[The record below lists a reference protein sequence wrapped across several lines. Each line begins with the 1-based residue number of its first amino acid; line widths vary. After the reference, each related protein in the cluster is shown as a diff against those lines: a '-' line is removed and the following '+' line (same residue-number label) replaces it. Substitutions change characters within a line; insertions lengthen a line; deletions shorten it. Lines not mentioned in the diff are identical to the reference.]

1 MKRMPEGRLQAR
13 PRLKASAIA
22 SAIAMALSS
31 MAAQSQESVIVSSG
45 SKPMFELDFYNDH
58 AAATS
63 TIPSWGLDEAQK
75 QGIVL
80 GASYMAEVLA
90 PGSRNQLHQGSG
102 AVPLTIILHSEDG
115 SDDNAAAE
123 SSLYSPIDTQNGAYT
138 RFQKAIIDGVW
149 SQVDFSD
156 SANALSEDGEPLDSS
171 HTSAEYYPVGLYII
185 NQSDSRSAAP
195 YLYPV
200 PTLSSPAELTSVSMH
215 EMLHAMGISCGAQ
228 VSAGSPYA
236 TAWDYTRFA
245 AHLVSYAVGEN
256 GTPGSASY
264 RVNQKSSD
272 GRKLAYNDHVS
283 RPSDT
288 YAGDDNFLV
297 GSGAQS
303 GVYFEGA
310 NVSEVLKGAL
320 PGVPVNGYEGSGASL
335 DFDLSH
341 LELAHSMM
349 SHQNWRNYTTLM
361 EAEYA
366 VLQDIGYDIDRRNLF
381 GGSEYRSNQIY
392 TNASPYYARNAERS
406 AYLQGVPN
414 LMPLGVGFH
423 LYGSLDK
430 ITQGADL
437 LADGE
442 GGVGIRNDGSSNV
455 ITIPKG
461 VRVTA
466 NGTRGSGVLFA
477 YGTNN
482 RLVVDGAVEAQGAG
496 GKALN
501 FDFGTNLIDEEGE
514 SRGSYIHTGENG
526 QDLPLSG
533 KDPDSGYAL
542 DLDGALMRSV
552 AISGSVRGSAA
563 AIYMSGNALVRSIG
577 ILKGA
582 SLEGDI
588 VSLWDPDL
596 PKVQR
601 DQANGHSLYTTL
613 TFGALLDDE
622 LVPREDAGDPA
633 FSMSYAGN
641 IHGSSSIRMKV
652 AAGRLETSGS
662 IDVKSLDNY
671 GTLALSQVAY
681 GNRVSAGEFSNH
693 AGANLV
699 TELMEDGS
707 ISTIE
712 VSSSA
717 SLDGTWTVRPHAEGY
732 IRNGQSIALKAQS
745 PIEGAGSVSGSF
757 ASYAMET
764 GSKTLKGTFDG
775 NTATFTRDKD
785 AYSSKTSD
793 DEKKDVAKGI
803 DGAAGDAQG
812 GMRDLVA
819 ALDFLPEGISYDKA
833 MAALSPE
840 VYNSS
845 SSIAL
850 RDASRS
856 SRTLSSL
863 LKASSL
869 HGPVTGTGALGSAYL
884 TAGPADGRIG
894 FSDKVFFIEPYGE
907 IHKQDGRRNSPDL
920 DSYSGGIIAGVSFVR
935 DDGLVWGVNGGASV
949 RHTLA
954 SGDLHSD
961 SIKSAGAFLGVHAF
975 LAPPEWGGTY
985 ATLLAKA
992 GLYENRS
999 KRHVDLPGFNAT
1011 SKADYGSVSWN
1022 VFAEAG
1028 HDFKWGAAAFGPMA
1042 SLEYAADS
1050 HGSFK
1055 EHGSGSVD
1063 LKVHSDTADSLKLS
1077 LGMHH
1082 LHRIAALG
1090 GYALKGDLS
1099 VRYARELLETDFSTR
1114 SSFRSGNGYEFT
1126 TSTESSSRNM
1136 GVAGYELTASSG
1148 MRTFSLSAEYELGD
1162 RNSAFSL
1169 GAYFNARF

>member
-45 SKPMFELDFYNDH
+45 SKPMFELDFYNDY
-58 AAATS
+58 AAATG
-63 TIPSWGLDEAQK
+63 TIPSWSLDGSQRQE
-75 QGIVL
+75 IVL
-80 GASYMAEVLA
+80 GASYLAEVLA

-123 SSLYSPIDTQNGAYT
+123 SRLYSPIDTQNGACT
-138 RFQKAIIDGVW
+138 RFQKAIIDGAW
-149 SQVDFSD
+149 DQADFSD
-156 SANALSEDGEPLDSS
+156 SANALSETGDPLDPS
-171 HTSAEYYPVGLYII
+171 HTSIEYYPVGLYII

-215 EMLHAMGISCGAQ
+215 EMLHAMGIYGGAQ
-228 VSAGSPYA
+228 MSAGSPYA

-264 RVNQKSSD
+264 RVNQKSSN
-272 GRKLAYNDHVS
+272 GRRLAYNDHVS

-320 PGVPVNGYEGSGASL
+320 PGVPVNGYEGSGDAI

-341 LELAHSMM
+341 LELSHSMM

-392 TNASPYYARNAERS
+392 TNASPYYARNAERN
-406 AYLQGVPN
+406 AYLEGVPN
-414 LMPLGVGFH
+414 LMALGVGFH

-482 RLVVDGAVEAQGAG
+482 RLVVDGTVEAQGAG

-501 FDFGTNLIDEEGE
+501 FDFGRNLVSQSRE

-526 QDLPLSG
+526 QNLPLSG
-533 KDPDSGYAL
+533 RSYGFPL

-552 AISGSVRGSAA
+552 AISGSVSGSEA

-613 TFGALLDDE
+613 TFGAVLDDE
-622 LVPREDAGDPA
+622 YVPSETAGDPS
-633 FSMSYAGN
+633 FLMHCTGRISGP
-641 IHGSSSIRMKV
+641 SSILMKV
-652 AAGRLETSGS
+652 AGGTLETYGD
-662 IDVKSLDNY
+662 IDVKSIDNHA
-671 GTLALSQVAY
+671 TLALNQVAT
-681 GNRVSAGEFSNH
+681 GAGVRTEQFANRS
-693 AGANLV
+693 GARLV
-699 TELMEDGS
+699 TKLMPDGT
-707 ISTIE
+707 ISTINA
-712 VSSSA
+712 SKTA
-717 SLDGTWTVRPHAEGY
+717 SLDGTWVVRPHVQGYLKSGDSITLRSSSPVEGT
-732 IRNGQSIALKAQS
+732 A
-745 PIEGAGSVSGSF
+745 SVSGSF
-757 ASYAMET
+757 SAYALET

-775 NTATFTRDKD
+775 SVATFERESN
-785 AYSSKTSD
+785 AYSSNTTD
-793 DEKKDVAKGI
+793 DSRRDIADSIDSVA
-803 DGAAGDAQG
+803 DHAHG
-812 GMRDLVA
+812 GLQDLIA
-819 ALDFLPEGISYDKA
+819 SLDFLPESVSMDTA

-840 VYNSS
+840 VYNCSASS
-845 SSIAL
+845 AI
-850 RDASRS
+850 RDTSRA

-863 LKASSL
+863 LKATEL
-869 HGPVTGTGALGSAYL
+869 QGPITGTGSLGYSYL
-884 TAGPADGRIG
+884 TAGASDAAVSSVGRQ
-894 FSDKVFFIEPYGE
+894 KVFFIQPYGDMFR
-907 IHKQDGRRNSPDL
+907 QYGRGTSPDL
-920 DSYSGGIIAGVSFVR
+920 DSYSGGVIAGLSLVG
-935 DDGLVWGVNGGASV
+935 DDGFTFGVNGGASV
-949 RHTLA
+949 RHTMTT
-954 SGDLHSD
+954 GELHSD
-961 SIKSAGAFLGVHAF
+961 SVKSAGGFLGVHC
-975 LAPPEWGGTY
+975 LTSVNQP
-985 ATLLAKA
+985 AKI
-992 GLYENRS
+992 S
-999 KRHVDLPGFNAT
+999 
-1011 SKADYGSVSWN
+1011 
-1022 VFAEAG
+1022 
-1028 HDFKWGAAAFGPMA
+1028 
-1042 SLEYAADS
+1042 
-1050 HGSFK
+1050 
-1055 EHGSGSVD
+1055 
-1063 LKVHSDTADSLKLS
+1063 
-1077 LGMHH
+1077 
-1082 LHRIAALG
+1082 
-1090 GYALKGDLS
+1090 
-1099 VRYARELLETDFSTR
+1099 
-1114 SSFRSGNGYEFT
+1114 
-1126 TSTESSSRNM
+1126 
-1136 GVAGYELTASSG
+1136 
-1148 MRTFSLSAEYELGD
+1148 
-1162 RNSAFSL
+1162 
-1169 GAYFNARF
+1169 